1 MIINLIIIWIIL
13 FFTIIVTTFRKDIE
27 IYIVIL
33 LLLVWVISIWLIY
46 FNIVFWILFFVITNI
61 IINIPKNIYESIVS
75 NFSLL
80 FLKKEKDIKTKW
92 LNLEWSHEKYNKI
105 IKVYIDIYKEINKE
119 KLLFNYILSFF
130 SLIYFPFIYL
140 IYIIYY

>member
-13 FFTIIVTTFRKDIE
+13 FSTIIVTTFRKDIE